1 MIRIS
6 QLKLDIHH
14 TEADMKAK
22 ICRLLGIREDALL
35 SYTRKKQS
43 LDARK
48 KPQLFYVYT
57 IDTKVKNEAF
67 VKKRLRRQNPPN
79 ISFQPETKR
88 YSVSAIG
95 TKPLK
100 HRPLVIGTGPAGL
113 FCGYELARL
122 GYRPILLERGASVE
136 ERRKDV
142 EEFWT
147 TGILNPGS
155 NVQFGEG
162 GAGTFSDG
170 KLNTLVNDPDGRNY
184 RVLEI
189 FVENGAPE
197 EILYQNK
204 PHIGTDILTKVVQ
217 NIRKYILSHGGEVRF
232 YSQVTDLVIT
242 QEEGVRRIS
251 ALRVCR
257 PAGMKEKSDEQEAKV
272 LDTEIAV
279 LAIGHSARDTFSM
292 LQGHNIPM
300 EAKSFAVGIR
310 MEHPQEMINRAQYGA
325 VHDLKLPA
333 AAYKLTAKLSDG
345 RGVYTF
351 CMCPGGYVVNASSEE
366 GRLAVNGMSYHAR
379 EGVNANSAVVV
390 TVTPDDYKN
399 PAAPATTNTDPLLG
413 MEFQRRL
420 EEAAYKAGNGKIP
433 VQLFEDFCENRPSK
447 GPGKINPQMK
457 GGYTWGNVRAVFP
470 EELAKAIEEG
480 VFSFGKRLKGYSR
493 PDAVVSGVESRTSSP
508 VRILRDAAFQSEIAG
523 LYPCGE
529 GAGYAGGITSAAI
542 DGLKVAQ
549 AIAEEYRPF

>member
-6 QLKLDIHH
+6 QLKLDVHH
-14 TEADMKAK
+14 TEADLRAK
-22 ICRLLGIREDALL
+22 ICRLLRIREDSLL
-35 SYTRKKQS
+35 SYRRKKKS

-57 IDTKVKNEAF
+57 VDVNVKGE
-67 VKKRLRRQNPPN
+67 KEIRKRLQKQKLSN
-79 ISFQPETKR
+79 IRFQQEEQR
-88 YSVSAIG
+88 YSLTAVGA
-95 TKPLK
+95 KAMD
-100 HRPLVIGTGPAGL
+100 HRPVIIGTGPAGL

-147 TGILNPGS
+147 TGILNPQS

-170 KLNTLVNDPDGRNY
+170 KLNTLVHDPEGRNA
-184 RVLEI
+184 RVLDI

-197 EILYQNK
+197 EILYQSR
-204 PHIGTDILTKVVQ
+204 PHIGTDVLSDVVRHMRRH
-217 NIRKYILSHGGEVRF
+217 IISCGGEVRF
-232 YSQVTDLVIT
+232 HSQVTDLVIDW
-242 QEEGVRRIS
+242 EEGGKRLSGLLVNQQI
-251 ALRVCR
+251 LNT
-257 PAGMKEKSDEQEAKV
+257 EA
-272 LDTEIAV
+272 AV
-279 LAIGHSARDTFSM
+279 LAIGHSARDTFAM
-292 LQGHNIPM
+292 LKNCGIPM
-300 EAKSFAVGIR
+300 EAKAFAIGVRI
-310 MEHPQEMINRAQYGA
+310 EHPQEMINLAQYGTRA
-325 VHDLKLPA
+325 DQNLPA
-333 AAYKLTAKLSDG
+333 ADYKLTAKLPDG

-379 EGVNANSAVVV
+379 DGLNANSAVVV
-390 TVTPDDYKN
+390 TVTPRDYLK
-399 PAAPATTNTDPLLG
+399 TDEISEKKDPLLG

-433 VQLFEDFCENRPSK
+433 VQLFEDFCRNRPSK
-447 GPGKINPQMK
+447 ASEAVHPQMK
-457 GGYTWGNVRAVFP
+457 GDFAWGNVRAVFP
-470 EELAKAIEEG
+470 KELAKDLEEG
-480 VFSFGKRLKGYSR
+480 IRSFGKRIKGYSR
-493 PDAVVSGVESRTSSP
+493 PDAVISGVESRTSSP
-508 VRILRDAAFQSEIAG
+508 VRILRDSSFQSQVAG

-529 GAGYAGGITSAAI
+529 GAGYAGGITSAAM